1 MASRT
6 NQELLAAALSLPA
19 DQRAELAHNLLA
31 SLDDRE
37 EDLSPDEW
45 EAVWSD
51 EIERRVHEL
60 RSGKA
65 ETIDGDE
72 ALRQVRDRLQSRSK

>member
-1 MASRT
+1 VT
-6 NQELLAAALSLPA
+6 TQELLAAALSLPE
-19 DQRAELAHNLLA
+19 DQRAELAHKLLA

-37 EDLSPDEW
+37 ELSPDDW

-65 ETIDGDE
+65 EMVDGND
-72 ALRQVRDRLQSRSK
+72 ALRQVRDRLPSRSR

>member
-1 MASRT
+1 MASLT
-6 NQELLAAALSLPA
+6 TQELLAAALSLPA
-19 DQRAELAHNLLA
+19 DQRAELAHDLLA
-31 SLDDRE
+31 SLDDR

-51 EIERRVHEL
+51 EIERRVHDL